1 MSSENQALAAT
12 AREGLTIL
20 GYDQNR
26 ANGNPMKPTTFEM
39 LGTGPGLALLQVMTN
54 TMLRQTQTVPA
65 LTSLDDEWTERTV
78 VLPGSRRR
86 VLRAIRARETAFT
99 VADKFF
105 PTIARMLPVDLYG
118 ETKAVLDAVAKEVA
132 A

>member
-1 MSSENQALAAT
+1 MTLT
-12 AREGLTIL
+12 A
-20 GYDQNR
+20 
-26 ANGNPMKPTTFEM
+26 
-39 LGTGPGLALLQVMTN
+39 
-54 TMLRQTQTVPA
+54 TQTVPA
-65 LTSLDDEWTERTV
+65 LTSLDDDWTERTV

-105 PTIARMLPVDLYG
+105 PTIARMLSIDLYG
-118 ETKAVLDAVAKEVA
+118 ETEAVLDAVAAEVA

>member
-1 MSSENQALAAT
+1 MTLT
-12 AREGLTIL
+12 A
-20 GYDQNR
+20 
-26 ANGNPMKPTTFEM
+26 
-39 LGTGPGLALLQVMTN
+39 
-54 TMLRQTQTVPA
+54 TQTVP
-65 LTSLDDEWTERTV
+65 TIPSLDDDWSERTV